1 MISNSNVSK
10 EPSEGNFIDVKKY
23 IGVGTV
29 HVLAVNPDN
38 KILRSYGWSIPEDAD
53 EPQYVYTDDNGK
65 PSARVRFLV
74 QIQEL
79 EDKPII
85 GMDFWVRPDVHIN
98 SDGSKCEIVD
108 SYCRTAWGTK
118 DEVKAHAIPQY
129 ANGPASISSDYKP
142 CHIGESN
149 LLEFLRMYLNI
160 TPFRMYKDGVWVAT
174 KNPGQ
179 LTIDNWRGLCSGNVN
194 ELREYVSKQPDNK
207 LKVIFGV
214 RTTEDNKSY
223 QTFMTD
229 TFISNGARP
238 DTTGEFKTAR
248 KAIDKLLERR
258 PDTPVSFSAMPV
270 KEWKVSATEVSE
282 QSDDMPAS
290 FSDPSFF
297 GENPNDLPFG
307 D

>member
-38 KILRSYGWSIPEDAD
+38 KTLRNYGWNIPDDAD
-53 EPQYVYTDDNGK
+53 EAQYVYTDDNGK

-74 QIQEL
+74 QLQEP

-85 GMDFWVRPDVHIN
+85 GIDFWVRPDIHIN
-98 SDGSKCEIVD
+98 SDGTKCEIVD

-118 DEVKAHAIPQY
+118 DEVKAHEIPQY

-142 CHIGESN
+142 CHIGEAN
-149 LLEFLRMYLNI
+149 LLNFLRMYLNI
-160 TPFRMYKDGVWVAT
+160 TPFNIYKDGAWVTT

-179 LTIDNWRGLCSGNVN
+179 LTIENWKAICSGDVK
-194 ELREYVSKQPDNK
+194 ELREYIATQPDNK

-214 RTTEDNKSY
+214 RTNDENKSY

-229 TFISNGARP
+229 TFIANGARP
-238 DTTGEFKTAR
+238 DNTGEYKTAR
-248 KAIDKLLERR
+248 KAIDNLMTRR
-258 PDTPVSFSAMPV
+258 PDTPVSFSAAPV
-270 KEWKVSATEVSE
+270 KEWKVSATEVKE
-282 QSDDMPAS
+282 SDDMPS
-290 FSDPSFF
+290 MFGDDNDFF
-297 GENPNDLPFG
+297 AHNPNDLPF